1 VKDRRRT
8 EGAEA
13 PRRQG
18 ATPENTGQYLRKKQ
32 RSRQGCIGGRMQP
45 AFSPRA
51 ASPRYTRTVGSWWLK
66 SVCVVVVGA
75 LAAAPAVGML
85 CAVQCAVRPVPIA
98 AAESTSPPV
107 HHHDATVA
115 ADLAPAAAPGAHHAV
130 EGDEH
135 HASASAT
142 VLAPPESHPRLTA
155 WGEQECCTSPGQ
167 ALRFVVAGRADTSI
181 VFPPQTAGLPDA
193 AVFDASNGVQPAPH
207 HAPPRSRSS
216 PTYRTLVLRI

>member
-1 VKDRRRT
+1 MSS
-8 EGAEA
+8 A
-13 PRRQG
+13 
-18 ATPENTGQYLRKKQ
+18 
-32 RSRQGCIGGRMQP
+32 
-45 AFSPRA
+45 
-51 ASPRYTRTVGSWWLK
+51 RYTRTVGSWWRK

-155 WGEQECCTSPGQ
+155 WGEQGCCTRPGQ
-167 ALRFVVAGRADTSI
+167 ALRFVVAGRADTGI

-193 AVFDASNGVQPAPH
+193 AVFDASNGLQPAPH

-216 PTYRTLVLRI
+216 PTYTTLVLRI